1 MSGVTPAPAPASNAV
16 SIIAKK
22 RRLFNGTLPQP
33 ALSSEHN
40 TASQAE
46 EAAASGAM
54 LLSILCKMVEEISAN
69 RALITERSNA
79 LERKIDDLSKKL
91 NSASRID
98 SLITRL
104 DSQMERL
111 TKEISDLQVHALHGF
126 SSLNLSSDDN
136 PYTHI

>member
-1 MSGVTPAPAPASNAV
+1 MSVVSPPTASASASNAI

-22 RRLFNGTLPQP
+22 RRLFNGTLPQSAP
-33 ALSSEHN
+33 SSED
-40 TASQAE
+40 SQAE

-69 RALITERSNA
+69 RTLITERSNA

-98 SLITRL
+98 TLITRL
-104 DSQMERL
+104 DAQMERL